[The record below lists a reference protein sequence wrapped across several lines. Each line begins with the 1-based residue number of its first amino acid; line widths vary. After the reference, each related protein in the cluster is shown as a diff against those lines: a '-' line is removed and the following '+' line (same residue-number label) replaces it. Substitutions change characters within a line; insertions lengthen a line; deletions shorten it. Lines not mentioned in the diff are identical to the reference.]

1 MPEADNIYLQRG
13 LMIVGRAAELA
24 KTRRGRRIGITVL
37 VLLLIFTIGGFL
49 VVPHVLRGILT
60 GQVATSL
67 HRPVTVGTIRF
78 NPYTL
83 RLQVNDLLVGGHG
96 NEKPLAAFAHL
107 DLKAGWSSLFRIKPI
122 FKEFTLDKPAINV
135 VRKADGTFNFSDLL
149 VPSAAPTPQA
159 PSKPLKFQVSNIRI
173 HDGDVAFDDEKVGS
187 HHEIKQLELDVPFI
201 ANLPGKIDYVVQP
214 LLKME
219 VDGTPVYV
227 QGASRPF
234 AGTRDSA
241 FTLSFHRIDLP
252 QFVSYLPPSLK
263 LPSGALST
271 DLLLHFR
278 QADTGPSIVIN
289 GAVAVDQLDLRD
301 SSNTPVLAID
311 HGEVKVDQL
320 GPLDGVAYL
329 SEIALMGLK
338 ANLVRG
344 QDGALN
350 VATMFAAPPARKVE
364 AAAAHTVASAT
375 RKVEAAVAPTP
386 APQPVPAAQPAE
398 TPEESSAFDVAVD
411 SIKVMGSTASYTD
424 LSAGTPANVALDG
437 LNAQVKHLRLS
448 GQLPADYRLAANV
461 RTGGTVTLK
470 GTLQLPKS
478 DATGELA
485 LDQIDLPS
493 LQAFAQSVFAGT
505 LSSGKLSAHG
515 TLQTHFASDQFN
527 LHAEPAGLAIDN
539 LAIKQPSLK
548 DPPLA
553 WTHFGVTLGKFDLA
567 SRQVEVK
574 EVRSDGI
581 KLFVQRSKGGQLSFT
596 ELMKKPA
603 PLPEEPRR
611 RVTAGT
617 EREERSAAIPAAEPP
632 ALPWHYQVQSIAL
645 EKTDARFVDYATPKV
660 VRAQFAPLNIHL
672 KDVTNDFAKPF
683 GVQVDGVRNRRGTFK
698 IDGDAAIDPLDTELS
713 VETKDLDLAEINN
726 YVSTKLN
733 AQLTSAELTTKAE
746 AGVQQVKNDY
756 HVKYR
761 GDLALTNFA
770 AIDKA
775 TGDNFVDW
783 KSLGLRDVD
792 AAIGEGAPKVHVRSI
807 ALANFDARLILN
819 SSGKLNLS
827 DIVARPN
834 AAPKSLT
841 REDLKEGEVLPG
853 ATAPVPTATPAPA
866 AAATAAAHPMNA
878 DLMVDK
884 VTLEDGHVYYTDD
897 FIKPNYSADLT
908 DITGSVGAF
917 GTSTQQPADVELQ
930 GQVNGSAP
938 LNISGSVNPLT
949 PLAFVDIGAKA
960 QGIELTGLSAYS
972 AKYTGYPIIKGSLK
986 VDVHYLLN
994 QGKLTANNHIFLD
1007 QLTFGD
1013 RVENST
1019 ARNLPVRFAVAVLK
1033 NSRGEIDL
1041 NIPVSGSLSDPQFSL
1056 GSVIW
1061 GAFVNVLTKAVTSP
1075 FSLLASAVG
1084 AIAGGG
1090 GGSGTASTQ
1099 DLSFVPFNPGLA
1111 TLTGSAKNGLT
1122 TLGNALR
1129 DRPALDLSI
1138 CGRVDPDKDL
1148 DGLRQAWVDDQ
1159 VRAQK
1164 ARDLGKDPESV
1175 QVTRGDYDKYLERA
1189 YRKAKI
1195 PKPRNLVGLATDLP
1209 YDQMKK
1215 LMLEHAPVSQDD
1227 LPKLADGRAAV
1238 VKQYLAATVPA
1249 DRLSVVA
1256 PKLNADGI
1264 KDGPTTRVDLGLH

>member
-1 MPEADNIYLQRG
+1 MAESEHDYLQRG
-13 LMIVGRAAELA
+13 SMIAERAAELA

-37 VLLLIFTIGGFL
+37 VVFLIFTIGGFL

-67 HRPVTVGTIRF
+67 HRPITVGTIRF

-83 RLQVNDLLVGGHG
+83 RLQVNNLRVAGHG
-96 NEKPLAAFAHL
+96 NEKPLAAFGHL

-122 FKEFTLDKPAINV
+122 VKEVTLDEPAINV

-149 VPSAAPTPQA
+149 APSAAPTPSA
-159 PSKPLKFQVSNIRI
+159 PSKPLKFSVSNIRI
-173 HDGDVAFDDEKVGS
+173 HDGDVTFDDEKVGS
-187 HHEIKQLELDVPFI
+187 HHEIKQIEFDVPFI

-214 LLKME
+214 LLKMN
-219 VDGTPVYV
+219 VDGSPIRV

-241 FTLSFHRIDLP
+241 FSLSFHRIDLP
-252 QFVSYLPPSLK
+252 QFIGYLPPSIALK

-278 QADTGPSIVIN
+278 QADTGPSIVLN
-289 GAVAVDQLDLRD
+289 GAVAIDQLDLRD
-301 SSNTPVLAID
+301 SSNAPVLALD

-320 GPLDGVAYL
+320 GPLDRVADL

-350 VATMFAAPPARKVE
+350 VVTMFTTPPARKVE
-364 AAAAHTVASAT
+364 ATAAQAVVSTT
-375 RKVEAAVAPTP
+375 RKVEAATAPAT
-386 APQPVPAAQPAE
+386 AAKPAE
-398 TPEESSAFDVAVD
+398 TQEESSAFELTVD
-411 SIKVMGSTASYTD
+411 SIKVIDSAASYTE
-424 LSAGTPANVALDG
+424 LSAGSPANVALDG
-437 LNAQVKHLRLS
+437 LNAQVKHFRLS
-448 GQLPADYRLAANV
+448 GQLPADYQLAANV

-470 GTLQLPKS
+470 GTLELPKS
-478 DATGELA
+478 DATADVA
-485 LDQIDLPS
+485 LNQIDLPG

-505 LSSGKLSAHG
+505 VSSGKLSTHG

-527 LHAEPAGLAIDN
+527 LHAEPADLAIDN
-539 LAIKQPSLK
+539 LAITQPHVK
-548 DPPLA
+548 DPPVG

-581 KLFVQRSKGGQLSFT
+581 KLFVQRSKGGELSLT
-596 ELMKKPA
+596 ELIKKPA
-603 PLPEEPRR
+603 PPATEPHR
-611 RVTAGT
+611 RVTARG
-617 EREERSAAIPAAEPP
+617 EREERSVAKPAAEPP
-632 ALPWHYQVQSIAL
+632 AAPWHYQVQSIAL

-660 VRAQFAPLNIHL
+660 VRTQFAPLNIDL
-672 KDVTNDFAKPF
+672 KEVTNDFAKPF

-698 IDGDAAIDPLDTELS
+698 IDGTAAIDPLKADLS
-713 VETKDLDLAEINN
+713 VETKNLDLAAVNN

-733 AQLTSAELTTKAE
+733 AQLTSAELTMKAQ
-746 AGVQQVKNDY
+746 AGVQQVNKEY

-761 GDLALTNFA
+761 GDLALTDFA

-783 KSLGLRDVD
+783 KSLSIRGVD
-792 AAIGEGAPKVHVRSI
+792 AAIGEGAPKVHVRTV
-807 ALANFDARLILN
+807 ALSNFDGRVILN
-819 SSGKLNLS
+819 SAGRLNLS
-827 DIVARPN
+827 DIVAQPN

-841 REDLKEGEVLPG
+841 RENVEG
-853 ATAPVPTATPAPA
+853 AAPSPTATPAPG

-884 VTLEDGHVYYTDD
+884 VTLEGGHVYYTDD

-917 GTSTQQPADVELQ
+917 GTETQQPADVELQ

-949 PLAFVDIGAKA
+949 PLAFVDLKANAK
-960 QGIELTGLSAYS
+960 GIELTPLSAYS
-972 AKYTGYPIIKGSLK
+972 TKYTGYPIIKGSLNA
-986 VDVHYLLN
+986 DIHYVLDHGN
-994 QGKLTANNHIFLD
+994 LTANNHLFID
-1007 QLTFGD
+1007 QLTFGN
-1013 RVENST
+1013 RVENTS
-1019 ARNLPVRFAVAVLK
+1019 AKNLPVRFAVAVLK
-1033 NSRGEIDL
+1033 NSRGEINL

-1061 GAFVNVLTKAVTSP
+1061 GAFLNVITKAVTAP
-1075 FSLLASAVG
+1075 FTLLASAIGGV
-1084 AIAGGG
+1084 AGGG
-1090 GGSGTASTQ
+1090 GGSGDTAATQ
-1099 DLSFVPFNPGLA
+1099 DLSYVAFTPGLA
-1111 TLTGSAKNGLT
+1111 TLDKNAKNGLT

-1129 DRPALDLSI
+1129 DRPTLRLSI

-1148 DGLRQAWVDDQ
+1148 DGLREAWVNDQ
-1159 VRAQK
+1159 VRAAK
-1164 ARDLGKDPESV
+1164 ARDIGKEPESV
-1175 QVTRGDYDKYLERA
+1175 QVTQGDYDRYLERA
-1189 YRKAKI
+1189 YYKAKI
-1195 PKPRNLVGLATDLP
+1195 PKPRNVVGLAKEVP
-1209 YDQMKK
+1209 RDQMKK
-1215 LMLEHAPVSQDD
+1215 LMIEHAPVSQDD
-1227 LPKLADGRAAV
+1227 LPKLADGRAAAV
-1238 VKQYLAATVPA
+1238 HQYLVATVPA

-1264 KDGPTTRVDLGLH
+1264 TSGATTRADLSMALK

>member
-1 MPEADNIYLQRG
+1 MPESDNVYLQRG
-13 LMIVGRAAELA
+13 WMIAERAAELA

-37 VLLLIFTIGGFL
+37 VVLLTFTIGGFL

-83 RLQVNDLLVGGHG
+83 RLQVNDLRVGGHG

-107 DLKAGWSSLFRIKPI
+107 NLKAGWSSLFRIKPI
-122 FKEFTLDKPAINV
+122 VKEFTLDKPAMDV
-135 VRKADGTFNFSDLL
+135 VRKSDGTFNFSDLL
-149 VPSAAPTPQA
+149 APSAAPSPQA
-159 PSKPLKFQVSNIRI
+159 PSKPLKFSVSNIRI
-173 HDGDVAFDDEKVGS
+173 LDGDVTFNDEKVGS

-214 LLKME
+214 LLKMDI
-219 VDGTPVYV
+219 DGTPVQV

-241 FTLSFHRIDLP
+241 FTLNFHRIDLS
-252 QFVSYLPPSLK
+252 QFISYLPPSMALK
-263 LPSGALST
+263 LPSGALSIE
-271 DLLLHFR
+271 LLLHFR
-278 QADTGPSIVIN
+278 QADTGPSIVLN

-301 SSNTPVLAID
+301 SSNTPVLAVD

-320 GPLDGVAYL
+320 GPLDRVAYL
-329 SEIALMGLK
+329 SEIALIGLK
-338 ANLVRG
+338 ANLVRS

-350 VATMFAAPPARKVE
+350 VATMFGGSPARKE
-364 AAAAHTVASAT
+364 ETTAAPA
-375 RKVEAAVAPTP
+375 TP
-386 APQPVPAAQPAE
+386 APAAPGPVTAAQPAE
-398 TPEESSAFDVAVD
+398 TQEESSAFDLAVD
-411 SIKVMGSTASYTD
+411 SIKVIDSAASYTD
-424 LSAGTPANVALDG
+424 LSAGSLATAALDG

-448 GQLPADYRLAANV
+448 GQLPADYQVAANLH
-461 RTGGTVTLK
+461 TGGTVALK
-470 GTLQLPKS
+470 GTLQLAKS
-478 DATGELA
+478 DATADLA

-515 TLQTHFASDQFN
+515 TLQTHFAGDQFN
-527 LHAEPAGLAIDN
+527 LHAEPADLAIDN
-539 LAIKQPSLK
+539 LAIKQARMK
-548 DPPLA
+548 DPPVA
-553 WTHFGVTLGKFDLA
+553 WTHFGVTLDNFDLA
-567 SRQVEVK
+567 SQQVAVK

-581 KLFVQRSKGGQLSFT
+581 KLLVQRSKGGQLSLM

-603 PLPEEPRR
+603 PPAAEPRR
-611 RVTAGT
+611 RIPAST
-617 EREERSAAIPAAEPP
+617 EREERSVDKPAAEPP
-632 ALPWHYQVQSIAL
+632 APSWHYQVQSIAL
-645 EKTDARFVDYATPKV
+645 EKTDARFEDYATPKV

-683 GVQVDGVRNRRGTFK
+683 GVQIDGVRNRRGTFK
-698 IDGDAAIDPLDTELS
+698 IDGNAAVAPLNTELGVETKNLDLAAID
-713 VETKDLDLAEINN
+713 N

-733 AQLTSAELTTKAE
+733 ARLTSAELTMKAQ
-746 AGVQQVKNDY
+746 AGVQQVNKDY
-756 HVKYR
+756 HLKYR
-761 GDLALTNFA
+761 GDVALTNFA
-770 AIDKA
+770 AIDKL
-775 TGDNFVDW
+775 TGDNFIDW
-783 KSLGLRDVD
+783 KSLSIRGVD
-792 AAIGEGAPKVHVRSI
+792 AAVGEGEPKVHVRSV
-807 ALANFDARLILN
+807 ALANFDARVILN

-827 DIVARPN
+827 DLVTQPN
-834 AAPKSLT
+834 AARKSLT
-841 REDLKEGEVLPG
+841 RENLQEGEVLPG
-853 ATAPVPTATPAPA
+853 AKAPAPTATPAPA

-884 VTLEDGHVYYTDD
+884 VTLEGGHVYYTDD

-908 DITGSVGAF
+908 DIAGSVGAF
-917 GTSTQQPADVELQ
+917 GTSTQQPADVELR

-938 LNISGSVNPLT
+938 LNITGSVNPLT
-949 PLAFVDIGAKA
+949 PLAYVDIKAKA

-972 AKYTGYPIIKGSLK
+972 AKYTGYPIIKGSLN
-986 VDVHYLLN
+986 VDIHYLLN
-994 QGKLTANNHIFLD
+994 QGALTANNHIFLD

-1056 GSVIW
+1056 GAVIW
-1061 GAFVNVLTKAVTSP
+1061 GAFMNVLTKAVTAP

-1090 GGSGTASTQ
+1090 GGSGDAGSTQ

-1111 TLTGSAKNGLT
+1111 TLTKSAKNGLT

-1129 DRPALDLSI
+1129 DRPALHLSI

-1148 DGLRQAWVDDQ
+1148 QGLRQAWVDEQ
-1159 VRAQK
+1159 IRAQK
-1164 ARDLGKDPESV
+1164 ARALGKDPESV
-1175 QVTRGDYDKYLERA
+1175 EVTQGDYDEYLERA
-1189 YRKAKI
+1189 YNKAKI
-1195 PKPRNLVGLATDLP
+1195 PKPRNFVGLAKDLP
-1209 YDQMKK
+1209 HDEMKK
-1215 LMLEHAPVSQDD
+1215 LMLEQAPVSKDD

-1238 VKQYLAATVPA
+1238 VRQYLGATVPA

-1264 KDGPTTRVDLGLH
+1264 KDGPTTRADLALQ

>member
-1 MPEADNIYLQRG
+1 MPESDNVYLQRG
-13 LMIVGRAAELA
+13 SMIAGRAAELA

-37 VLLLIFTIGGFL
+37 VLLLIFTIGGFV

-83 RLQVNDLLVGGHG
+83 RLQVNDLRVAGHG
-96 NEKPLAAFAHL
+96 DEKPLAAFAHL

-122 FKEFTLDKPAINV
+122 VKEVTLDEPAINV

-173 HDGDVAFDDEKVGS
+173 HDGDVTFDDEKVGS
-187 HHEIKQLELDVPFI
+187 HHEIKELELAVPFI

-214 LLKME
+214 LLKMN
-219 VDGTPVYV
+219 VDGSLVRV

-241 FTLSFHRIDLP
+241 FSLTFHRIDLP
-252 QFVSYLPPSLK
+252 QFISYLPPSMALK
-263 LPSGALST
+263 LPSGALSI

-278 QADTGPSIVIN
+278 QADTGPSIVLN
-289 GAVAVDQLDLRD
+289 GAVAVDQLDVRD
-301 SSNTPVLAID
+301 SSNAPVLAID

-320 GPLDGVAYL
+320 GPLDRVVDL
-329 SEIALMGLK
+329 SEIALIGLK

-350 VATMFAAPPARKVE
+350 VATMLGAPPARKAEAAAASKVAAATHKVE
-364 AAAAHTVASAT
+364 AAAAPA
-375 RKVEAAVAPTP
+375 TP
-386 APQPVPAAQPAE
+386 APAPATAAQPAE
-398 TPEESSAFDVAVD
+398 TQEESPAFDVVVD
-411 SIKVMGSTASYTD
+411 SIKIIDSAATYTD
-424 LSAGTPANVALDG
+424 LSAGSPANVALDG
-437 LNAQVKHLRLS
+437 LNAGVEHLRLS
-448 GQLPADYRLAANV
+448 GQLPADYQVAANV
-461 RTGGTVTLK
+461 HTGGTVTVK

-478 DATGELA
+478 DATAEVA

-527 LHAEPAGLAIDN
+527 LHAEPADLAIDN
-539 LAIKQPSLK
+539 LAIKQARMK
-548 DPPLA
+548 DPPVA
-553 WTHFGVTLGKFDLA
+553 WTRFGVTLDKFDLA
-567 SRQVEVK
+567 SRQVTVK

-581 KLFVQRSKGGQLSFT
+581 KLFVQRSKGGQLSLT
-596 ELMKKPA
+596 ELIKKPA
-603 PLPEEPRR
+603 PPAAESRRKVSPR
-611 RVTAGT
+611 T
-617 EREERSAAIPAAEPP
+617 EREERGVAKPAAEPP
-632 ALPWHYQVQSIAL
+632 APPWHYQVQSIAL
-645 EKTDARFVDYATPKV
+645 ENTDARFADYATPKV

-672 KDVTNDFAKPF
+672 KDVTDDFAKPF

-698 IDGDAAIDPLDTELS
+698 IDGTAAIDPLNTELR
-713 VETKDLDLAEINN
+713 VETKNLDLAAINN
-726 YVSTKLN
+726 YVSTRLN
-733 AQLTSAELTTKAE
+733 AQLTSAELTMKAQ
-746 AGVQQVKNDY
+746 AGVQKIKEDY

-761 GDLALTNFA
+761 GDLALNNVAT
-770 AIDKA
+770 IDKL

-783 KSLGLRDVD
+783 KSLSIRGVD
-792 AAIGEGAPKVHVRSI
+792 AAVGEGEPKVHLASI
-807 ALANFDARLILN
+807 ALKNFDGRVILD
-819 SSGKLNLS
+819 SAGKLNLS
-827 DIVARPN
+827 NIVAQPSE
-834 AAPKSLT
+834 APKSLT
-841 REDLKEGEVLPG
+841 RENVQG
-853 ATAPVPTATPAPA
+853 AAPAPTAAPAPA

-878 DLMVDK
+878 DIMVDK
-884 VTLEDGHVYYTDD
+884 VTLEGGHVFYTDD

-908 DITGSVGAF
+908 QITGSIGAF

-930 GQVNGSAP
+930 GQVNGNAP
-938 LNISGSVNPLT
+938 LNISGSINPLT
-949 PLAFVDIGAKA
+949 PLASVDIKAKA
-960 QGIELTGLSAYS
+960 QGIELTQLSAYS
-972 AKYTGYPIIKGSLK
+972 TKYTGYPITKGSLN

-994 QGKLTANNHIFLD
+994 QGTLTANNHLFID

-1013 RVENST
+1013 RVENSS
-1019 ARNLPVRFAVAVLK
+1019 ARNLPVRLAVAILK

-1061 GAFVNVLTKAVTSP
+1061 SAFMNVLTKAITAP

-1090 GGSGTASTQ
+1090 GSGDTGSSQ
-1099 DLSFVPFNPGLA
+1099 DLSFVPFKPGLA
-1111 TLTGSAKNGLT
+1111 TLTGNAKNGLT

-1129 DRPALDLSI
+1129 DRPALHLSI

-1148 DGLRQAWVDDQ
+1148 EGLREAWVDDQ

-1164 ARDLGKDPESV
+1164 ARDIGKDPESV
-1175 QVTRGDYDKYLERA
+1175 QVTQGDYDKYLERA

-1195 PKPRNLVGLATDLP
+1195 PKPRNFVGLAQDLP
-1209 YDQMKK
+1209 RDQMKK
-1215 LMLEHAPVSQDD
+1215 LMIEHAPVSKDD

-1238 VKQYLAATVPA
+1238 VKQYLVATVPA

-1264 KDGPTTRVDLGLH
+1264 KDGPTTRADLGLH

>member
-1 MPEADNIYLQRG
+1 MPESDNVYLQRG
-13 LMIVGRAAELA
+13 SMIAGRAAELA
-24 KTRRGRRIGITVL
+24 KTRRGRRVSITVF

-83 RLQVNDLLVGGHG
+83 RLQVNDLRVAGHG

-122 FKEFTLDKPAINV
+122 VKEVTLDEPAINV

-149 VPSAAPTPQA
+149 VPSAAPTPSA
-159 PSKPLKFQVSNIRI
+159 PSQPLKFSVSNIRI
-173 HDGDVAFDDEKVGS
+173 LNGDVTFDDEKVGS

-214 LLKME
+214 LLKMV
-219 VDGTPVYV
+219 VDGTLVAV

-241 FTLSFHRIDLP
+241 FNLIFHRIDLP
-252 QFVSYLPPSLK
+252 QFIGYLPPSMSLK
-263 LPSGALST
+263 LPSGALSI
-271 DLLLHFR
+271 DMLLHFR
-278 QADTGPSIVIN
+278 QADTGPSIVLN
-289 GAVAVDQLDLRD
+289 GAVAVDQLDVRD
-301 SSNTPVLAID
+301 SSNAPVLAID

-320 GPLDGVAYL
+320 GPLDRVADL
-329 SEIALMGLK
+329 SEIALIGLR

-350 VATMFAAPPARKVE
+350 VVTMFATPPARKEEAAVASKVAAATRKVE
-364 AAAAHTVASAT
+364 AAAAPP
-375 RKVEAAVAPTP
+375 PTARP
-386 APQPVPAAQPAE
+386 TE
-398 TPEESSAFDVAVD
+398 TQEESSAFDVVVD
-411 SIKVMGSTASYTD
+411 SIKVIGSAATYTD
-424 LSAGTPANVALDG
+424 LSAASPAKVALEG
-437 LNAQVKHLRLS
+437 LNAQAQHLRLN
-448 GQLPADYRLAANV
+448 GQLPAEYHAAANLP
-461 RTGGTVTLK
+461 TGGTVTVK
-470 GTLQLPKS
+470 GTLELPKS
-478 DATGELA
+478 DATADVA

-527 LHAEPAGLAIDN
+527 LHAEPADLAIDS
-539 LAIKQPSLK
+539 LAIKQARMK
-548 DPPLA
+548 DPSVG
-553 WTHFGVTLGKFDLA
+553 WTRFGVTLDKFDLA
-567 SRQVEVK
+567 SRQVTVK

-581 KLFVQRSKGGQLSFT
+581 KLFVQRSKGGQLNLT
-596 ELMKKPA
+596 ELMKKPGPPA
-603 PLPEEPRR
+603 AESRR
-611 RVTAGT
+611 RISPRS
-617 EREERSAAIPAAEPP
+617 EREERIVAKPAAKAP
-632 ALPWHYQVQSIAL
+632 APPWHYQVQSIAL
-645 EKTDARFVDYATPKV
+645 ENTDARFTDYATPKV

-672 KDVTNDFAKPF
+672 KDVTDDFAKPF

-698 IDGDAAIDPLDTELS
+698 VDGNAAIDPLNTELR
-713 VETKDLDLAEINN
+713 VETKDLDLAAINN

-733 AQLTSAELTTKAE
+733 AQLTSAELTMNAQ
-746 AGVQQVKNDY
+746 AGVQQVKKDY

-761 GDLALTNFA
+761 GDLALNNVA
-770 AIDKA
+770 AIDKL

-783 KSLGLRDVD
+783 KSLSIRGVD
-792 AAIGEGAPKVHVRSI
+792 AAVGEGEPKVHLESI
-807 ALANFDARLILN
+807 ALKNFDGRIILD
-819 SSGKLNLS
+819 SAGKLNLS
-827 DIVARPN
+827 NIVAQPSE
-834 AAPKSLT
+834 APKSLT
-841 REDLKEGEVLPG
+841 RENVQG
-853 ATAPVPTATPAPA
+853 AAPAPTATPAPA

-878 DLMVDK
+878 DILVDK
-884 VTLEDGHVYYTDD
+884 VTLEGGHVDYTDD

-908 DITGSVGAF
+908 EITGSIGAF

-938 LNISGSVNPLT
+938 LNITGSVNPLT
-949 PLAFVDIGAKA
+949 PLAFVDIKAKA
-960 QGIELTGLSAYS
+960 QGIELTQLAAYS
-972 AKYTGYPIIKGSLK
+972 TKYTGYPIIKGSLNM
-986 VDVHYLLN
+986 DVHYLLN
-994 QGKLTANNHIFLD
+994 QGTLTANNHIFID

-1013 RVENST
+1013 RVENSS
-1019 ARNLPVRFAVAVLK
+1019 AKNLPVRLAVAILK

-1061 GAFVNVLTKAVTSP
+1061 GAFMNVLTKAITAP
-1075 FSLLASAVG
+1075 FSLLASAIG
-1084 AIAGGG
+1084 GIAGGG
-1090 GGSGTASTQ
+1090 GGGDAGSSQ
-1099 DLSFVPFNPGLA
+1099 DLSFVPFKPGLA
-1111 TLTGSAKNGLT
+1111 ILNGSAKNGLT

-1129 DRPALDLSI
+1129 DRPALNLSI

-1148 DGLRQAWVDDQ
+1148 EGLREAWVDDQ

-1164 ARDLGKDPESV
+1164 ARDIGKDPESV
-1175 QVTRGDYDKYLERA
+1175 QVTQGDYDKYLERA

-1195 PKPRNLVGLATDLP
+1195 PKPRNFVGLAQDLP
-1209 YDQMKK
+1209 RDQMKK
-1215 LMLEHAPVSQDD
+1215 LMIEHAPVSKDD
-1227 LPKLADGRAAV
+1227 LTKLADGRAAV
-1238 VKQYLAATVPA
+1238 VKQYLGATVPA

-1264 KDGPTTRVDLGLH
+1264 TNGPTTRADLALH

>member
-1 MPEADNIYLQRG
+1 MPDSENIYLQRG
-13 LMIVGRAAELA
+13 SMIAERAAELA
-24 KTRRGRRIGITVL
+24 KTRRGRRIGIAVL

-49 VVPHVLRGILT
+49 VVPHVLRRILT

-67 HRPVTVGTIRF
+67 HRPVSVGTIRF

-83 RLQVNDLLVGGHG
+83 RLQVNDLLVGSHG
-96 NEKPLAAFAHL
+96 NEKPLAGFAHL
-107 DLKAGWSSLFRIKPI
+107 DLKAGWSSFFRIKPI
-122 FKEFTLDKPAINV
+122 VKEFTLDKPAINV
-135 VRKADGTFNFSDLL
+135 VRNADGTFNFSDLL
-149 VPSAAPTPQA
+149 APSAEPSPQA
-159 PSKPLKFQVSNIRI
+159 PSKPLKFSVANIRI
-173 HDGDVAFDDEKVGS
+173 NDGDVTFDDEKVGS

-214 LLKME
+214 LLKMV
-219 VDGTPVYV
+219 VDGTLIAV

-241 FTLSFHRIDLP
+241 FTLTFHRIDLP
-252 QFVSYLPPSLK
+252 QFISYLPPSMALK
-263 LPSGALST
+263 LPSGALSV
-271 DLLLHFR
+271 DMLLHFR
-278 QADTGPSIVIN
+278 QADTGPTIVLN
-289 GAVAVDQLDLRD
+289 GAVAVDQLDMRD
-301 SSNTPVLAID
+301 SSNTPVLALD

-320 GPLDGVAYL
+320 GPLDHVAYL

-338 ANLVRG
+338 ANVVRN
-344 QDGALN
+344 QDRTLN
-350 VATMFAAPPARKVE
+350 VVTMFATPPARKVVVTAAQE
-364 AAAAHTVASAT
+364 VATTTRKVQAAAA
-375 RKVEAAVAPTP
+375 P
-386 APQPVPAAQPAE
+386 APAAQAAQRQQ
-398 TPEESSAFDVAVD
+398 ESSPYDVAVD
-411 SIKVMGSTASYTD
+411 SIKVMNSAASYTD
-424 LSAGTPANVALDG
+424 LSAGSPANVALDG

-448 GQLPADYRLAANV
+448 GQLPADYQLAANV
-461 RTGGTVTLK
+461 HTGGTVTLK

-478 DATGELA
+478 DATGEVA
-485 LDQIDLPS
+485 LDQVDLPS

-527 LHAEPAGLAIDN
+527 LHAEPADLAIDS
-539 LAIKQPSLK
+539 LAIQEPRMK
-548 DPPLA
+548 DPPVA
-553 WTHFGVTLGKFDLA
+553 WTHFGVTLDKFDLA
-567 SRQVEVK
+567 SRQVAVK

-581 KLFVQRSKGGQLSFT
+581 KLFFQRSKDGHLSLT
-596 ELMKKPA
+596 ELMKKT
-603 PLPEEPRR
+603 EPPRTESHR
-611 RVTAGT
+611 SESART
-617 EREERSAAIPAAEPP
+617 EREERSVAKPAAEPP
-632 ALPWHYQVQSIAL
+632 APPWHYQVQSIAL

-698 IDGDAAIDPLDTELS
+698 IDGNAAIDPLSTELS
-713 VETKDLDLAEINN
+713 VETKNLDLSAINN

-733 AQLTSAELTTKAE
+733 AQLTSAELTMNAH
-746 AGVQQVKNDY
+746 AGVQEVKKDY

-783 KSLGLRDVD
+783 KSLSLRDVD

-807 ALANFDARLILN
+807 ALANFDARVILN
-819 SSGKLNLS
+819 SAGKLNLS
-827 DIVARPN
+827 DIVAQPN

-841 REDLKEGEVLPG
+841 REELQEGEVLPG
-853 ATAPVPTATPAPA
+853 AKAPVPTATPAPG
-866 AAATAAAHPMNA
+866 AAATAAAQPMNA

-884 VTLEDGHVYYTDD
+884 VTLEGGHVDYTDD
-897 FIKPNYSADLT
+897 FIKPNYSANLT
-908 DITGSVGAF
+908 DITGSIGAF
-917 GTSTQQPADVELQ
+917 GTKTQQPADVELQ

-949 PLAFVDIGAKA
+949 PLAFVDLKANAK
-960 QGIELTGLSAYS
+960 GIELTPLSAYS
-972 AKYTGYPIIKGSLK
+972 TKYTGYPIIKGSLN
-986 VDVHYLLN
+986 VDVHYLLD

-1033 NSRGEIDL
+1033 NSRGEINL

-1061 GAFVNVLTKAVTSP
+1061 GAFLNVITKAVTAP
-1075 FSLLASAVG
+1075 FTLLASAIG
-1084 AIAGGG
+1084 GIAGGG
-1090 GGSGTASTQ
+1090 GGSGDTATQ
-1099 DLSFVPFNPGLA
+1099 DLSYVAFTPGLA
-1111 TLTGSAKNGLT
+1111 TLDENAKNGLT

-1129 DRPALDLSI
+1129 DRPTLRLSI

-1148 DGLRQAWVDDQ
+1148 DGLREAWVNDQ
-1159 VRAQK
+1159 IRAAK
-1164 ARDLGKDPESV
+1164 ARDIGRDPQTV
-1175 QVTRGDYDKYLERA
+1175 QVTQGDYDRYLERA
-1189 YRKAKI
+1189 YYKAKI
-1195 PKPRNLVGLATDLP
+1195 PKPRNVVGLAKEVP
-1209 YDQMKK
+1209 RDQMKK
-1215 LMLEHAPVSQDD
+1215 LMIENAPVSKDD
-1227 LPKLADGRAAV
+1227 LPKLADGRAAAV
-1238 VKQYLAATVPA
+1238 HQYLIATIPA

-1264 KDGPTTRVDLGLH
+1264 TSGATTRADLSMALK

>member
-1 MPEADNIYLQRG
+1 MGESDNIYLQRG
-13 LMIVGRAAELA
+13 SMIAGHAVDLA
-24 KTRRGRRIGITVL
+24 KTRRGRGIGITIL

-49 VVPHVLRGILT
+49 VVPQVLRGVLT
-60 GQVATSL
+60 GRVATSL

-78 NPYTL
+78 NPFTL
-83 RLQVNDLLVGGHG
+83 RLQVNDLLVAGHG

-107 DLKAGWSSLFRIKPI
+107 DLRAGWSSPFRIKPI
-122 FKEFTLDKPAINV
+122 VKELTLDEPVINV

-149 VPSAAPTPQA
+149 APSAAPSPQA
-159 PSKPLKFQVSNIRI
+159 PSKPLKFSVSNILI
-173 HDGDVAFDDEKVGS
+173 HNGDITFDDEKVGS
-187 HHEIKQLELDVPFI
+187 RHEIKQLELDVPFI

-219 VDGTPVYV
+219 VDGTPITV

-241 FTLSFHRIDLP
+241 FTLSFHRFDLS
-252 QFVSYLPPSLK
+252 QFISYLPPSIAIK

-278 QADTGPSIVIN
+278 QTDAGPSIVLN

-301 SSNTPVLAID
+301 SSNAPVLTLD
-311 HGEVKVDQL
+311 HGVVRVTQL
-320 GPLDGVAYL
+320 GPLDHVVYL

-350 VATMFAAPPARKVE
+350 VVTMFATPPARKVVVTAAQE
-364 AAAAHTVASAT
+364 VATTTRKVQAAAA
-375 RKVEAAVAPTP
+375 P
-386 APQPVPAAQPAE
+386 APAAQAAQKRQ
-398 TPEESSAFDVAVD
+398 ESSPFDVTVD
-411 SIKVMGSTASYTD
+411 SIKVMGSDASFSD

-448 GQLPADYRLAANV
+448 GQLPADYQLAASV
-461 RTGGTVTLK
+461 HTGGTVTLK
-470 GTLQLPKS
+470 GTLQLPTS

-493 LQAFAQSVFAGT
+493 LQAFAQNVFAGT
-505 LSSGKLSAHG
+505 LGSGKLSAHG

-527 LHAEPAGLAIDN
+527 LHAEPADLAIDN
-539 LAIKQPSLK
+539 LAIKQPRMK
-548 DPPLA
+548 DLPVA

-581 KLFVQRSKGGQLSFT
+581 KLFVQRNKDGKLSLT

-603 PLPEEPRR
+603 PPPAESHR
-611 RVTAGT
+611 RVTART
-617 EREERSAAIPAAEPP
+617 EREVRSAAKPAAEPP
-632 ALPWHYQVQSIAL
+632 APPWHYQVQSIAL
-645 EKTDARFVDYATPKV
+645 EKSGARFVDYATPKV

-698 IDGDAAIDPLDTELS
+698 IDGTAAIDPLNTELR
-713 VETKDLDLAEINN
+713 VETKNLDLAEAWN
-726 YVSTKLN
+726 YASTKLN
-733 AQLTSAELTTKAE
+733 LQLTSAELTTKSQAS
-746 AGVQQVKNDY
+746 VQKVKEDY

-761 GDLALTNFA
+761 GDLAFNNFA
-770 AIDKA
+770 AIDKL

-783 KSLGLRDVD
+783 KSLSLRGVD
-792 AAIGEGAPKVHVRSI
+792 AAVGEGAPKVQVRSI
-807 ALANFDARLILN
+807 ELANFDARVILN

-827 DIVARPN
+827 DIVAQPN

-841 REDLKEGEVLPG
+841 RENVEG
-853 ATAPVPTATPAPA
+853 AAPTPAPA

-884 VTLEDGHVYYTDD
+884 LTLEGGHVYYTDD

-908 DITGSVGAF
+908 DISGSVGAF
-917 GTSTQQPADVELQ
+917 GTATQQPADVELQ
-930 GQVNGSAP
+930 GQVNGQAP
-938 LNISGSVNPLT
+938 LNVSGSVNPLT
-949 PLAFVDIGAKA
+949 PLAFVDLKAKA
-960 QGIELTGLSAYS
+960 QGIELTQLSAYS
-972 AKYTGYPIIKGSLK
+972 AKYTGYPIIKGSLNM
-986 VDVHYLLN
+986 DVHYLLN
-994 QGKLTANNHIFLD
+994 QGALTANNHIFLD

-1019 ARNLPVRFAVAVLK
+1019 AKNLPVRLAVAILK
-1033 NSRGEIDL
+1033 NSRGEINL

-1056 GSVIW
+1056 GSVVW
-1061 GAFVNVLTKAVTSP
+1061 SAFVNVLSKAVTAP

-1090 GGSGTASTQ
+1090 SGNADTGSTQ
-1099 DLSFVPFNPGLA
+1099 DLSFVPFDPGHA

-1129 DRPALDLSI
+1129 DRPALRLSI

-1175 QVTRGDYDKYLERA
+1175 AVTQGDYDKYLERA

-1195 PKPRNLVGLATDLP
+1195 PKPRNFVGLAQDLP
-1209 YDQMKK
+1209 HDQMKK
-1215 LMLEHAPVSQDD
+1215 LMIERAPVSKDD

-1249 DRLSVVA
+1249 DRLSVLA

-1264 KDGPTTRVDLGLH
+1264 TDGPTTRADLGLH

>member
-1 MPEADNIYLQRG
+1 MAESDNVYLQHG
-13 LMIVGRAAELA
+13 SMIAGRAAELA
-24 KTRRGRRIGITVL
+24 KTRRGRRIGITVV
-37 VLLLIFTIGGFL
+37 VLLLTFTIGGFL

-67 HRPVTVGTIRF
+67 HRPVTVGKIRF

-83 RLQVNDLLVGGHG
+83 RLQVSDLRVAGHG
-96 NEKPLAAFAHL
+96 NEKPLAEFAHL

-122 FKEFTLDKPAINV
+122 VKEVTLDEPAINV

-159 PSKPLKFQVSNIRI
+159 PSKPLKFSVSNIRI
-173 HDGDVAFDDEKVGS
+173 HDGDITFDDEKVGS

-214 LLKME
+214 LLKMN
-219 VDGTPVYV
+219 VDGSLVRV

-241 FTLSFHRIDLP
+241 FSLTFHRIDLP
-252 QFVSYLPPSLK
+252 QFISYVPPSISLK

-278 QADTGPSIVIN
+278 QADTGPSIVLN

-301 SSNTPVLAID
+301 SANAPVLALD

-320 GPLDGVAYL
+320 GPLDGVADL

-350 VATMFAAPPARKVE
+350 VVTMFATPPARKVE
-364 AAAAHTVASAT
+364 ATAAHEVAATT
-375 RKVEAAVAPTP
+375 RKVEKAVA
-386 APQPVPAAQPAE
+386 APGTAAHPAE
-398 TPEESSAFDVAVD
+398 TQEESSQFDLTVD
-411 SIKVMGSTASYTD
+411 SVKVIDSAASYTD
-424 LSAGTPANVALDG
+424 LGAGSPANVALDG
-437 LNAQVKHLRLS
+437 LNAQVKHLRLN
-448 GQLPADYRLAANV
+448 GQLPADYQLAANV
-461 RTGGTVTLK
+461 HTGGTVTLK

-478 DATGELA
+478 DASTDLA
-485 LDQIDLPS
+485 LDQIDLPG

-527 LHAEPAGLAIDN
+527 LHAEPADLAIDD
-539 LAIKQPSLK
+539 LAIKQPRMK
-548 DPPLA
+548 DPPVA
-553 WTHFGVTLGKFDLA
+553 WTHFGLTLDKFDLA
-567 SRQVEVK
+567 SRQVGVK
-574 EVRSDGI
+574 EVRSNGI
-581 KLFVQRSKGGQLSFT
+581 KLFVQRSKGGELSLT
-596 ELMKKPA
+596 ELMKKSAPPA
-603 PLPEEPRR
+603 AESRR
-611 RVTAGT
+611 RETSRTAL
-617 EREERSAAIPAAEPP
+617 EERSVAKPAAEPP
-632 ALPWHYQVQSIAL
+632 APQWHYQVQSIAL
-645 EKTDARFVDYATPKV
+645 ENSDARFVDYSTPKV
-660 VRAQFAPLNIHL
+660 VRAQFTPLNIHL
-672 KDVTNDFAKPF
+672 KDVTNDFAQPF

-698 IDGDAAIDPLDTELS
+698 IDGTAAIDPLNTELA
-713 VETKDLDLAEINN
+713 VETKNLDLAAINN

-733 AQLTSAELTTKAE
+733 AQLTSAELTMKAQ
-746 AGVQQVKNDY
+746 AGVQQVKKDDY

-761 GDLALTNFA
+761 GDIALTNVA

-783 KSLGLRDVD
+783 KSLSIRGVD
-792 AAIGEGAPKVHVRSI
+792 AAVGEGVPKVHVRSI
-807 ALANFDARLILN
+807 ALSNFDGRVILN
-819 SSGKLNLS
+819 SSGRLNLS
-827 DIVARPN
+827 DIVAQPS

-841 REDLKEGEVLPG
+841 RENLQEAEVLPS
-853 ATAPVPTATPAPA
+853 AKTPAPTATPAPG

-884 VTLEDGHVYYTDD
+884 VTLEGGHVYYTDD

-908 DITGSVGAF
+908 QITGSVGAF

-949 PLAFVDIGAKA
+949 PLAYVDIKATAK
-960 QGIELTGLSAYS
+960 GIELTGLSAYS
-972 AKYTGYPIIKGSLK
+972 AKYTGYPIIKGSLN

-994 QGKLTANNHIFLD
+994 EGALTANNHIFLD

-1019 ARNLPVRFAVAVLK
+1019 ARNLPVRLAVAILK
-1033 NSRGEIDL
+1033 NSRGEINL

-1061 GAFVNVLTKAVTSP
+1061 GAFMNVLTKAITAP
-1075 FSLLASAVG
+1075 FSLLASTIG
-1084 AIAGGG
+1084 GIAGGG
-1090 GGSGTASTQ
+1090 GGGGSSGSTQ
-1099 DLSFVPFNPGLA
+1099 DLSYVAFDPGLA
-1111 TLTGSAKNGLT
+1111 TLTKSAKNGLT

-1129 DRPALDLSI
+1129 DRPALRLSI
-1138 CGRVDPDKDL
+1138 SGRVDPDKDL
-1148 DGLRQAWVDDQ
+1148 DGLREAWVNDQ
-1159 VRAQK
+1159 VRAAK
-1164 ARDLGKDPESV
+1164 ARDIGKDPQSV
-1175 QVTRGDYDKYLERA
+1175 EVTQGDYDRYLERA
-1189 YRKAKI
+1189 YYKAKI
-1195 PKPRNLVGLATDLP
+1195 PKPRNVVGLAKDLP
-1209 YDQMKK
+1209 RDQMKK
-1215 LMLEHAPVSQDD
+1215 LMIEHAPVSKDD
-1227 LPKLADGRAAV
+1227 LPKLADGRAEMV
-1238 VKQYLAATVPA
+1238 RQYLGATVPA
-1249 DRLSVVA
+1249 ERLSVVA

-1264 KDGPTTRVDLGLH
+1264 KDGPTTRADLGLH